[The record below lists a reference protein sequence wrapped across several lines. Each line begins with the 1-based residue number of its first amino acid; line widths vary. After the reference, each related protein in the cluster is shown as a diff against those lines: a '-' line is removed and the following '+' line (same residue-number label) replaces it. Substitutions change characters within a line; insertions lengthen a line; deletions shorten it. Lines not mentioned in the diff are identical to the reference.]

1 MASASTVTS
10 SNLGTDRDT
19 SGGNNNNNNNN
30 NSNKNNVITNDPR
43 NWRIIPSAAID
54 YQPYLDN
61 RHEWSN
67 EQLQDSLKLY
77 HAFLSCTDSYVAPGI
92 QDALNSID
100 HAYRLYGPESVI
112 CSFNGGKDAVVILHL
127 IRAAHARYYDTA
139 IKAAAQKKKEQQQQQ
154 QQQQQSTNS
163 GSTDNNNNPDDDSIS
178 IPIYRPRMIYF
189 EHAEEFPQVLQFL
202 QDSVHDY
209 DLDMMVFEQ
218 GVGFSD
224 GLKILVEHNYLNDA
238 TKYLSRP
245 FPLAFCLGTRT
256 SDPNAAGQDVFAPS
270 SHYMPPFMRVN
281 PILNWTYG
289 HVWHFLRLF
298 QLPYCS
304 LYDEG
309 YTSLGSTSD
318 TLPCPALQV
327 VSSSTNNNNN
337 NSATTRTNG
346 NSPSSHLPKF
356 WPAYMLKDWDQ
367 ERAGRI
373 KKEKKSSGITNTTTT
388 TATATASLLSP
399 TVSTA
404 STKMGATT
412 PRRNKK
418 ATIPRVESYLSTVSD
433 LRKSD
438 PTPLLEVDTTQVSL
452 GTGTSV
458 AGSFENTASGT
469 TTTNNNNKRSQEDE
483 DEDEEEGTIFTLDSL
498 PEAYDS
504 DDDDSDQQQQQPRQR
519 SLQQSPKT
527 VGILIIGDEILKGMT
542 LDVNTNVA
550 AKALRKE
557 NVLLQRVVVCSDD
570 QDEIVKDIQ
579 RMLEE
584 DKVDVLITSG
594 GIGPTHDDVTV
605 KSVAA
610 ALNRELIL
618 NKEMVQLL
626 WSKMDRNTTTSTT
639 TPGDGDDTS
648 VPDDYTLTDAQVKMA
663 TLPSNAK
670 LRYFSEDNDWPV
682 LQCRNIFILPGVP
695 QFFADKIEGIATYLS
710 SSQFERSVFYKIVLS
725 VDEASIVDVLNRVV
739 SKHPGVSFGSYPFVS
754 HPEFKTVVT
763 LEASYQQQPLLPSM
777 LLNRNGTTPSSRDT
791 SGKGIPSTAV
801 TGTGSFVIATSSKE
815 QRDRQVRLALDD
827 LITQLPKGSILR
839 VENDDLTTFT

>member
-19 SGGNNNNNNNN
+19 SGGENNNNNDD
-30 NSNKNNVITNDPR
+30 SNDVVRNDPS
-43 NWRIIPSAAID
+43 NWRIIPSAAHN

-61 RHEWSN
+61 RQEWSN

-77 HAFLSCTDSYVAPGI
+77 QAFMSCTDSYVAPGI
-92 QDALNSID
+92 QDALNTID

-127 IRAAHARYYDTA
+127 LRAAHAMYYDTA
-139 IKAAAQKKKEQQQQQ
+139 IKAAKKKQKQI
-154 QQQQQSTNS
+154 QST
-163 GSTDNNNNPDDDSIS
+163 STSSSSSTDDNNNNNHQEDSIL
-178 IPIYRPRMIYF
+178 IPIYRPRVIYF

-202 QDSVHDY
+202 QESVHEY

-224 GLKILVEHNYLNDA
+224 GLKILVEHNYLDYDA
-238 TKYLSRP
+238 TKQQGSSSSSSTRT

-256 SDPNAAGQDVFAPS
+256 SDPNAGGQDVFAPS

-298 QLPYCS
+298 QLPYCC

-327 VSSSTNNNNN
+327 VSSSSSSSNNNN
-337 NSATTRTNG
+337 TTNQD
-346 NSPSSHLPKF
+346 SPSSHLPKF

-373 KKEKKSSGITNTTTT
+373 KKEKKSSGTTNMTTT
-388 TATATASLLSP
+388 TATATVSLVSP
-399 TVSTA
+399 TVSTTSA
-404 STKMGATT
+404 KMGVTA

-418 ATIPRVESYLSTVSD
+418 GNIPRVESYISTVSD
-433 LRKSD
+433 LRISD
-438 PTPLLEVDTTQVSL
+438 PSPLLEVDTTQLEL

-469 TTTNNNNKRSQEDE
+469 TTTNNKHSKE

-504 DDDDSDQQQQQPRQR
+504 DDDSDQQQQQQRQR

-626 WSKMDRNTTTSTT
+626 WSKMDRNTTTSTST
-639 TPGDGDDTS
+639 TGEDDKS
-648 VPDDYTLTDAQVKMA
+648 VPEDYKLTDAQVKMA

-670 LRYFSEDNDWPV
+670 LRYFADDNDWPV

-739 SKHPGVSFGSYPFVS
+739 SKHPDVSFGSYPFVS

-777 LLNRNGTTPSSRDT
+777 LLNRNVTTPSSRYV

-801 TGTGSFVIATSSKE
+801 TGTGSFVIASSSKE